1 MLELAIGVRPRP
13 KCTDCV
19 VLTCFT
25 LEFEF
30 MAAMLRQT
38 GVRLYQ
44 AGGLDEA
51 DFLLTA
57 TDATVLLCDT
67 VFPDGCWN
75 DCLRM
80 IAHVHPSVS
89 LVVVADEQDQSFVAP
104 AVAGGAAGI
113 LWKPVRISELQLL
126 IERSHKVALTRS
138 QALRIRR
145 DKTQTSG

>member
-1 MLELAIGVRPRP
+1 MPELATGARPGT

-30 MAAMLRQT
+30 MAAILRQT
-38 GVRLYQ
+38 GVRLHQ

-57 TDATVLLCDT
+57 TDATVLLSDT

-80 IAHVHPSVS
+80 LSHVHPSVP
-89 LVVVADEQDQSFVAP
+89 LVIVSEVQDRLFVAP
-104 AVAGGAAGI
+104 AMARGAAGI

-126 IERSHKVALTRS
+126 IDRSHALAMSRATERQIRS
-138 QALRIRR
+138 
-145 DKTQTSG
+145 